1 VSGGAVGGTVG
12 GSTFSGLITTAGF
25 YNFYEDTP
33 FIATGASSEVDN
45 INDVWAFDPTG
56 VPLGGLS
63 GIEFGIQYLD
73 LPDAASGPVDELN
86 FLGSGGE
93 ILFSLPVTGDLL
105 SLF

>member
-1 VSGGAVGGTVG
+1 LDGGSVDGSIE
-12 GSTFSGLITTAGF
+12 GSTFSDLSTPAGF

-33 FIATGASSEVDN
+33 FIATGASSATDN

-56 VPLGGLS
+56 SPLQDVS
-63 GIEFGIQYLD
+63 GIEFGIQHLD
-73 LPDAASGPVDELN
+73 LPDAFSGPVDELN